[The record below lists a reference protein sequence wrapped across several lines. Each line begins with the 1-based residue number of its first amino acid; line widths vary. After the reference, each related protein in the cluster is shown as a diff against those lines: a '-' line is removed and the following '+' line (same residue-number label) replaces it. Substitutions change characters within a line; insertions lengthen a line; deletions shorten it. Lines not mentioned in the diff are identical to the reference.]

1 MSLSP
6 SAQTVYKHL
15 ITQVLPT
22 RKVTTYGDIEKAT
35 GVPIGKGG
43 GNIGKVLGEIA
54 RACHER
60 ELPPLSSIVVLA
72 SSQYD
77 LTGRHGMPGTGYF
90 TMQAEFD
97 DAFAD
102 WAAKPAPVG
111 FDKDADR
118 WKLQKTVEAHQDAV
132 WKKAVWPSSL

>member
-6 SAQTVYKHL
+6 SARTVYQHL
-15 ITQVLPT
+15 VTKVIPT
-22 RKVTTYGDIEKAT
+22 RRVTTYGDIEKAT
-35 GVPIGKGG
+35 GVPIGEAG
-43 GNIGKVLGEIA
+43 GNIGRVLGEIA

-60 ELPPLSSIVVLA
+60 GLPSLSSIVVLA

-77 LTGRHGMPGTGYF
+77 TTGRHGMPGVGYF

-97 DAFAD
+97 DTFAN
-102 WAAKPAPVG
+102 WAVKPALVG

-118 WKLQKTVEAHQDAV
+118 WKLQATIEAHQDAV
-132 WKKAVWPSSL
+132 WKKVVWPASL